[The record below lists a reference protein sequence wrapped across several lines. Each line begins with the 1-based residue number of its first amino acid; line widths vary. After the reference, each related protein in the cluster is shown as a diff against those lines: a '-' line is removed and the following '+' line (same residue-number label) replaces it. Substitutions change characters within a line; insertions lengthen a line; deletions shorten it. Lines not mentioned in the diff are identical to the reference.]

1 MLYYRVKIPDK
12 LYRFNGYLQTVRN
25 ELYTPAEIKQY
36 TAPDKHGCRMRLDWL
51 EPVQVSKRRVYWFF
65 GARFESGKGWNA

>member
-25 ELYTPAEIKQY
+25 ELYTPAEIRRY
-36 TAPDKHGCRMRLDWL
+36 SIPDRHNCKMRLEWL
-51 EPVQVSKRRVYWFF
+51 EPVNVSKRRTYWLF
-65 GARFESGKGWNA
+65 GARFENGKGWNT